1 MANRAA
7 WTLGAVLVTG
17 GAVLGARH
25 VVAPDPAVVAR
36 RIVVPTPPPAILTA
50 DTLERGETL
59 AELLADN
66 GFEGSGSLE
75 VIEVVR
81 AYKNP
86 RRLRPG
92 ASVEFAQRL
101 DEPPHRMSMK
111 LNPDSTLLLEVE
123 DSVWTADLEL
133 TPVTTDTLLL
143 SGVIETSL
151 WFAKLGGEVEKLAAG
166 EFQDYV
172 YDLADVFAWKLDF
185 TRDIR
190 EGDQFRVAVERER
203 RPDGSLRSRRFMVI
217 ELINRGNTLPA
228 IPFVWGSEMR
238 EYYDA
243 DGKALRGAF
252 LRYPVP
258 FRVTS
263 NFNRRRYHPILK
275 RRRPHLGTDYGA
287 PTGTRIKATAAGRVT
302 RAGTWGGYGRM
313 VELSHS
319 RGIVTR
325 YAHLSRIGVRVG
337 QYVDQEDI
345 IGRVGATGL
354 ATAPHLHY
362 EFLQNGRQTNPA
374 TVKLPPAKALD
385 SEQLPA
391 FAGVRETALELLA
404 MIPVPDQVA
413 PPPSEPPSEPA
424 IERTAAAMNSPAR

>member
-1 MANRAA
+1 VANQA
-7 WTLGAVLVTG
+7 WTLGAVMLAG
-17 GAVLGARH
+17 GAVLAARQ
-25 VVAPDPAVVAR
+25 VALRDPVVVAR
-36 RIVVPTPPPAILTA
+36 TVVVPTPPPATLTG
-50 DTLERGETL
+50 DTLKRGETL
-59 AELLADN
+59 AELLTDN
-66 GFEGSGSLE
+66 GLRGAGSLE
-75 VIEVVR
+75 VIEAVR

-92 ASVEFAQRL
+92 ATLEFAHQL
-101 DEPPHRMSMK
+101 DEPPHRLSMK
-111 LNPDSTLLLEVE
+111 LNPDSTLLLAFT
-123 DSVWTADLEL
+123 DSVWSAELEL
-133 TPVTTDTLLL
+133 TPVTVDTLFL

-151 WFAKLGGEVEKLAAG
+151 WFARLGGEVEKLAEG

-172 YDLADVFAWKLDF
+172 YDLAYVFAWKLDF

-190 EGDQFRVAVERER
+190 EGDQFRVAVQRER

-217 ELINRGNTLPA
+217 EMINRGHVLPA
-228 IPFVWGSEMR
+228 IPFVAGSKIR

-287 PTGTRIKATAAGRVT
+287 PTGTRVKATASGRVT

-313 VELSHS
+313 IEISHA

-325 YAHLSRIGVRVG
+325 YAHLSRIAVRVG
-337 QYVDQEDI
+337 QYVEQEDI

-354 ATAPHLHY
+354 ATAAHLHY

-385 SEQLPA
+385 PDQLPA
-391 FAGVRETALELLA
+391 FAGVRAAALELLA
-404 MIPVPDQVA
+404 MIPAPDPAVA
-413 PPPSEPPSEPA
+413 PASETTPEQ
-424 IERTAAAMNSPAR
+424 TAAAMNSPAR

>member
-1 MANRAA
+1 
-7 WTLGAVLVTG
+7 
-17 GAVLGARH
+17 
-25 VVAPDPAVVAR
+25 
-36 RIVVPTPPPAILTA
+36 
-50 DTLERGETL
+50 
-59 AELLADN
+59 
-66 GFEGSGSLE
+66 
-75 VIEVVR
+75 
-81 AYKNP
+81 
-86 RRLRPG
+86 
-92 ASVEFAQRL
+92 
-101 DEPPHRMSMK
+101 MSMK
-111 LNPDSTLLLEVE
+111 LNPDSTLLLGWA
-123 DSVWTADLEL
+123 DSAWSAELEL
-133 TPVTTDTLLL
+133 TPVTIDTLLL

-151 WFAKLGGEVEKLAAG
+151 WFARLGGQVEKLAEG

-203 RPDGSLRSRRFMVI
+203 RPDGSLRSRRFIVI
-217 ELINRGNTLPA
+217 EMINRGRVLPA
-228 IPFVWGSEMR
+228 IPFVAGSERR

-287 PTGTRIKATAAGRVT
+287 PTGTRVKATASGRVT

-313 VELSHS
+313 IELSHA

-337 QYVDQEDI
+337 QYVEQEDI

-354 ATAPHLHY
+354 ATAAHLHY

-374 TVKLPPAKALD
+374 TVKLPPAKSLD
-385 SEQLPA
+385 SDQLPA
-391 FAGVRETALELLA
+391 FAGIRETALELLA
-404 MIPVPDQVA
+404 MIPA
-413 PPPSEPPSEPA
+413 PAPAVLPASEPMSEQ
-424 IERTAAAMNSPAR
+424 TAAAMNSPAR

>member
-1 MANRAA
+1 MRLLLANKA
-7 WTLGAVLVTG
+7 WVVGAVLLAG
-17 GAVLGARH
+17 GAVLAARQVAWREPV
-25 VVAPDPAVVAR
+25 VVAQRV
-36 RIVVPTPPPAILTA
+36 VVPTPPPAILTD
-50 DTLERGETL
+50 DTLKRGETL

-66 GFEGSGSLE
+66 GLRGSGSLE
-75 VIEVVR
+75 VIEAVR

-92 ASVEFAQRL
+92 ATVEFAHRL

-111 LNPDSTLLLEVE
+111 LNPDSTLLLGWA
-123 DSVWTADLEL
+123 DSAWSAELEL
-133 TPVTTDTLLL
+133 TPVTIDTLLL

-151 WFAKLGGEVEKLAAG
+151 WFARLGGQVEKLAEG

-203 RPDGSLRSRRFMVI
+203 RPDGSLRSRRFIVI
-217 ELINRGNTLPA
+217 EMINRGRVLPA
-228 IPFVWGSEMR
+228 IPFVAGSEMR

-287 PTGTRIKATAAGRVT
+287 PTGTRVKATASGRVT

-313 VELSHS
+313 IELSHA

-337 QYVDQEDI
+337 QYVEQEDI

-354 ATAPHLHY
+354 ATAAHLHY

-385 SEQLPA
+385 SDQLPA
-391 FAGVRETALELLA
+391 FAGIRETALELLA
-404 MIPVPDQVA
+404 MIPAPDPAVLPA
-413 PPPSEPPSEPA
+413 SEPMSEQ
-424 IERTAAAMNSPAR
+424 TAAAMNPPAR